1 MSTKSLH
8 PDLVDSSRSSDV
20 QPKISN
26 IASASDIQEGRI
38 SGHCHTI
45 SKAAAIKPVSKR
57 KLFFVRDCQRNFA
70 ALPNCKLNL
79 FCAFY
84 AFVYKRKHT
93 QVRKHG
99 RPFIIHLII
108 AKTILA
114 GLSPC
119 LGSDIFCQIGVGAV
133 VCVMCMPSIDL
144 KLISLLL
151 L

>member
-1 MSTKSLH
+1 MQISTDSLH
-8 PDLVDSSRSSDV
+8 QELVANSRSSDV
-20 QPKISN
+20 QPTISN
-26 IASASDIQEGRI
+26 KASASASDIQEGRI

-45 SKAAAIKPVSKR
+45 SKAAAIKPVSNR

-70 ALPNCKLNL
+70 ALPNCKLIL

-108 AKTILA
+108 AKTMLA
-114 GLSPC
+114 GLGPF
-119 LGSDIFCQIGVGAV
+119 LGSDIFCQIGVDMMWYVYA
-133 VCVMCMPSIDL
+133 
-144 KLISLLL
+144 
-151 L
+151 

>member
-1 MSTKSLH
+1 M
-8 PDLVDSSRSSDV
+8 VDKGRPRNV
-20 QPKISN
+20 QLTISN
-26 IASASDIQEGRI
+26 KASDSDIQEGRI

-45 SKAAAIKPVSKR
+45 SKAAAIKPVSNR
-57 KLFFVRDCQRNFA
+57 KLFSVRVCQRNFA

-79 FCAFY
+79 FDAFY
-84 AFVYKRKHT
+84 AFVYKRNHT

-99 RPFIIHLII
+99 RPFIIHLIMT
-108 AKTILA
+108 KTMLA

-119 LGSDIFCQIGVGAV
+119 LGSDIFCQIGVDAA

>member
-1 MSTKSLH
+1 M
-8 PDLVDSSRSSDV
+8 VDSSRPRNV
-20 QPKISN
+20 QPTISN
-26 IASASDIQEGRI
+26 KASDSDIQEGRI

-45 SKAAAIKPVSKR
+45 SKAAAIKPVSNR
-57 KLFFVRDCQRNFA
+57 KLFSVRVCQRNFA

-79 FCAFY
+79 FY
-84 AFVYKRKHT
+84 AFVYKRNHT

-99 RPFIIHLII
+99 RPFIIHLIMT
-108 AKTILA
+108 KTMLA

-119 LGSDIFCQIGVGAV
+119 LGSDIFCQNGVDAV
-133 VCVMCMPSIDL
+133 VCMCMPVIDL

>member
-1 MSTKSLH
+1 MFSPQFQTKPLTPIFKRAVSVVIVIPSPKH
-8 PDLVDSSRSSDV
+8 RPSSQFRTE
-20 QPKISN
+20 N
-26 IASASDIQEGRI
+26 
-38 SGHCHTI
+38 C
-45 SKAAAIKPVSKR
+45 
-57 KLFFVRDCQRNFA
+57 FCQSCRRNFA

-79 FCAFY
+79 FYAFY

-99 RPFIIHLII
+99 RPFTIHLII

-119 LGSDIFCQIGVGAV
+119 LGSDIFCQIGVDAV
-133 VCVMCMPSIDL
+133 VCVMCMPRIDL
-144 KLISLLL
+144 KLLSLLL

>member
-1 MSTKSLH
+1 MVDNSKS
-8 PDLVDSSRSSDV
+8 SYV
-20 QPKISN
+20 QPTISN
-26 IASASDIQEGRI
+26 KASDSDIQEGRI

-45 SKAAAIKPVSKR
+45 SKAAALKPVSNR
-57 KLFFVRDCQRNFA
+57 KLFFVRVCQRNFA

-79 FCAFY
+79 FY
-84 AFVYKRKHT
+84 AFVYKRNHT

-99 RPFIIHLII
+99 RPFIIHLIMT
-108 AKTILA
+108 KTMLA

-119 LGSDIFCQIGVGAV
+119 LGSDIFCQNGVDAV
-133 VCVMCMPSIDL
+133 VCMCMPVIDL

>member
-1 MSTKSLH
+1 MNIESLH
-8 PDLVDSSRSSDV
+8 QELVDSSRSSDV
-20 QPKISN
+20 QPTISN
-26 IASASDIQEGRI
+26 KASDSDIQEGRI

-45 SKAAAIKPVSKR
+45 FKATSIKPVSKENCFWQSCR
-57 KLFFVRDCQRNFA
+57 RNFA

-79 FCAFY
+79 FYAFY
-84 AFVYKRKHT
+84 AFVFKRKHT

-133 VCVMCMPSIDL
+133 VCVMCMPRIDL
-144 KLISLLL
+144 KLLSLLL

>member
-1 MSTKSLH
+1 MFSPQFQTKPLTPIFKRAVSVVIVI
-8 PDLVDSSRSSDV
+8 PSSKQRPSSQFLKKTV
-20 QPKISN
+20 
-26 IASASDIQEGRI
+26 
-38 SGHCHTI
+38 
-45 SKAAAIKPVSKR
+45 
-57 KLFFVRDCQRNFA
+57 FVRVCHRNFA

-79 FCAFY
+79 FYAFY
-84 AFVYKRKHT
+84 AFVFKRKHT

-133 VCVMCMPSIDL
+133 VCVMCMPRIDL
-144 KLISLLL
+144 KLLSLLL